1 MKSQYN
7 ILVKITNIMVF
18 KKNAALKS
26 DRKFENRNI
35 YISNFVQHP
44 ARDM

>member
-18 KKNAALKS
+18 KKNATLKN

-35 YISNFVQHP
+35 YI
-44 ARDM
+44 